1 MGRPR
6 FSNQAQSSSDGRTRR
21 ASRRMLSVKVRS
33 RSRVSVTSS
42 SGSMVPINRY
52 ISPTPAKR
60 CGSFPNGA
68 MCPVPPYH
76 RPNGAALYPVNTSSP
91 SRNSPVASCFLLF
104 FRSGT
109 TYPISRS
116 SLSDSSRHASASGR
130 ASAIADTRAGTRRRH
145 RPRSGAS
152 AGTSSKSS
160 TNAVV

>member
-6 FSNQAQSSSDGRTRR
+6 FSNQAQCSSDGRTRR

-52 ISPTPAKR
+52 ISATPAKR

-104 FRSGT
+104 FAQGCRTRVPGARYQIRLGT
-109 TYPISRS
+109 PRP
-116 SLSDSSRHASASGR
+116 
-130 ASAIADTRAGTRRRH
+130 RAGPRLSPTLGPGRYAGS
-145 RPRSGAS
+145 RPAL
-152 AGTSSKSS
+152 
-160 TNAVV
+160 